1 MTVSETK
8 PTRRRSIVR
17 HFLAN
22 STIDGLKSIAEAYG
36 PRATVFWCI
45 AFLACLSVLLFFGT
59 LKTKEYFEYHS
70 KIDLGFLSDHRSTFP
85 AFTICNSADLRSDR
99 LNGPFIDYLYNRS
112 LITSKNYSQTLA
124 PELDSEVFA
133 FLLLLI
139 NDRGASQEEL
149 AVFTYSLDAMLLS
162 CSYNGETCNQ
172 SDFVWFFSNTY
183 GSCYTFNAKRAN
195 QTKDELRK
203 TTKNGGRGELNIQLY
218 LHTQLYAGPL
228 SGTSGMVAM
237 VSGTT
242 GG

>member
-1 MTVSETK
+1 MLNTPK

-22 STIDGLKSIAEAYG
+22 STIDGLKSIADAHSLRG
-36 PRATVFWCI
+36 TVFWCV
-45 AFLACLSVLLFFGT
+45 AFLVCLSTFFLFCT
-59 LKTKEYFEYHS
+59 LKAKEYLEFRS
-70 KIDLGFLSDHRSTFP
+70 KTDLEFLNDYQSTFP
-85 AFTICNSADLRSDR
+85 AFTICNNADLRSDR
-99 LNGPFIDYLYNRS
+99 LHKPFIDYLYNRS
-112 LITSKNYSQTLA
+112 LITSKNYSQTLS
-124 PELDSEVFA
+124 PELYSEVHP
-133 FLLLLI
+133 FLLTLL
-139 NDRGASQEEL
+139 NENGVPQKEL
-149 AVFTYSLDAMLLS
+149 VGLTYSLDAMLLD

-237 VSGTT
+237 VSGTM